1 MAKLLQKCVFTL
13 ASSLALTS
21 CSTDPEESEIDSRPQ
36 VSTIRIT
43 NTASALTAERMF
55 VEQNQDGLIETL
67 TERQEEDLLE
77 GGVLIDEGD
86 RYTFEPDPDLWTVA
100 ALLGEPGVP
109 IARVHNAIHALLFAN
124 NVTWCGGEIR
134 GTEFVHEYMEEFKE
148 EFETYEEYEQSI
160 ADYVDCGT
168 GE

>member
-1 MAKLLQKCVFTL
+1 MQKFIFTL
-13 ASSLALTS
+13 VCSLALAS
-21 CSTDPEESEIDSRPQ
+21 CGTDLEESEIDSRPQ
-36 VSTIRIT
+36 VSKIRVT
-43 NTASALTAERMF
+43 NTASAHTAERMF
-55 VEQNQDGLIETL
+55 VEQNQDDLIGTL

-134 GTEFVHEYMEEFKE
+134 GTEFVYEYVDNFDG

-160 ADYVDCGT
+160 SDYVDCGT